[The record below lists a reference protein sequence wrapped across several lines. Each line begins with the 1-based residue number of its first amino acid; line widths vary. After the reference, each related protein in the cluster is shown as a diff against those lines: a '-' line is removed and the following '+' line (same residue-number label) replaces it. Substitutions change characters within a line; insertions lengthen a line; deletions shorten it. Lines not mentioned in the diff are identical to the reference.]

1 MGLCNNSV
9 AERFGTNMRAIA
21 SLLSLVIFLSLLIA
35 GCSAFTPSPEEM
47 GTSTPSVAS
56 PTPTEKLCPQAT
68 AEAFS
73 VDPIPAVTDQL
84 SITVHV
90 NLGKMEQI
98 TIVTESGT
106 FVSKT
111 GFVEITL
118 LPNTIHHLE
127 VRGEVLQVEGTGG
140 LKGCLYGGY
149 TLVTTFGAA
158 GEPLMIEQRSP

>member
-1 MGLCNNSV
+1 
-9 AERFGTNMRAIA
+9 MRAMT
-21 SLLSLVIFLSLLIA
+21 SLLSLGITLNLLIA
-35 GCSAFTPSPEEM
+35 GCSPFTPGHSGEE
-47 GTSTPSVAS
+47 TSTPSMAS

-90 NLGKMEQI
+90 NLGKMEEI
-98 TIVTESGT
+98 TIVTESGS

-111 GFVEITL
+111 DFVEIPL

-127 VRGEVLQVEGTGG
+127 VRGKVMQVEGTGG

-158 GEPLMIEQRSP
+158 GEPLVVEQRSP